1 MAEPR
6 RPLYSALGI
15 SVTCHAAFLLVILF
29 LASFPPEQVDT
40 RTPPIPTELVFLQES
55 GPGGGGGGTPVPA
68 APAKTEIPPPQPP
81 VTLSVTP
88 PPPVDPPPPSLDA
101 PVQTTNATVLMGGG
115 SNPMAA
121 PGPGGNGPGRGIGDG
136 NGPGLLDGKDGST
149 GGGPKQPGTLTTQ
162 PYPIRSVKPDY
173 TSQALQARLQ
183 GSVTLEVEVLANGT
197 VGAVKI
203 LKSLD
208 TRYGLDGQ
216 AIRCAKQW
224 VFRPGTI
231 NGKPVDSL
239 VQIILEFGL
248 R

>member
-1 MAEPR
+1 MAELR
-6 RPLYSALGI
+6 RPLYPALGI
-15 SVTCHAAFLLVILF
+15 SVTCHAAFLLIVLF
-29 LASFPPEQVDT
+29 LASFPPAQVDT
-40 RTPPIPTELVFLQES
+40 RTPPIRTELVFLQDS
-55 GPGGGGGGTPVPA
+55 GPGGGGGGTSVPA
-68 APAKTEIPPPQPP
+68 APARIEIPPPQPA

-88 PPPVDPPPPSLDA
+88 PPADPPPPSLDA

-121 PGPGGNGPGRGIGDG
+121 PGPGGSGPGRGLGDG
-136 NGPGLLDGKDGST
+136 NGNGLQDGEKSGT
-149 GGGPKQPGTLTTQ
+149 GGGPRQPGALSTQ
-162 PYPIRSVKPDY
+162 PSPIRSVKPDY

-197 VGAVKI
+197 VGSVKV

-224 VFRPGTI
+224 LFRPGTI